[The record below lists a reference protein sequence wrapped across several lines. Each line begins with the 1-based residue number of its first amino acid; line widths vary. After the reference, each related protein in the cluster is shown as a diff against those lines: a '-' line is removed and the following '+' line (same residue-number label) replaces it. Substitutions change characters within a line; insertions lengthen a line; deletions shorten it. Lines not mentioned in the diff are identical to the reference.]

1 MKEKENDENIEDNE
15 DKDYKEKAD
24 EYGDDDEG
32 KGVGRE
38 CE

>member
-1 MKEKENDENIEDNE
+1 MEDNE

-24 EYGDDDEG
+24 EYGDDDED